1 MFFLDHSAYSGYIW
15 DILANG
21 VYKMQT
27 ITTKYIGPTERR
39 CSRIKVTHSGN
50 YASIIMSYDHALN
63 AEENYI
69 VAAKLLA
76 ERLNWDG
83 QFIGGH
89 TKDGMVF
96 VDAKPV
102 YDFTVKSKAPELT
115 TTKSIDEIAEAL
127 GAA

>member
-1 MFFLDHSAYSGYIW
+1 MFLLDYGALSGYIW

-50 YASIIMSYDHALN
+50 YTSMIMRYDHALN

-96 VDAKPV
+96 VDARPV
-102 YDFTVKSKAPELT
+102 YDFTVTSKAPKLT
-115 TTKSIDEIAEAL
+115 TTKSIDEIAETL

>member
-1 MFFLDHSAYSGYIW
+1 
-15 DILANG
+15 
-21 VYKMQT
+21 MQT
-27 ITTKYIGPTERR
+27 IKTKYLGATRNQGP
-39 CSRIKVTHSGN
+39 RIKATHSGN
-50 YASIIMSYDHALN
+50 YTSIIMRYDHALN
-63 AEENYI
+63 SEDNYI
-69 VAAKLLA
+69 VAAKCLA
-76 ERLNWDG
+76 EKLNWDG

-102 YDFTVKSKAPELT
+102 YDFTVTSKAPKLT

>member
-1 MFFLDHSAYSGYIW
+1 
-15 DILANG
+15 
-21 VYKMQT
+21 MQT
-27 ITTKYIGPTERR
+27 ITTKYIGQTEKR
-39 CSRIKVTHSGN
+39 CSRIKATHSGN

-127 GAA
+127 DDEELGLEDTIDVFKNLMKEPHNVT

>member
-1 MFFLDHSAYSGYIW
+1 
-15 DILANG
+15 
-21 VYKMQT
+21 MQT
-27 ITTKYIGPTERR
+27 ITTKYIGQTEKR

-96 VDAKPV
+96 VNAKPV

-127 GAA
+127 DDEELGLEDTIDVFKNLMKEPHNVT

>member
-1 MFFLDHSAYSGYIW
+1 
-15 DILANG
+15 
-21 VYKMQT
+21 MQT

-127 GAA
+127 DDEELGLEDTIDVFKNLMKEPHNVT

>member
-1 MFFLDHSAYSGYIW
+1 
-15 DILANG
+15 
-21 VYKMQT
+21 MQT
-27 ITTKYIGPTERR
+27 ITTKYIGQTEKR

>member
-1 MFFLDHSAYSGYIW
+1 
-15 DILANG
+15 
-21 VYKMQT
+21 MQT
-27 ITTKYIGPTERR
+27 ITTKYIGQTEKR
-39 CSRIKVTHSGN
+39 CSRIKATHSGN

-96 VDAKPV
+96 VNAKPV

-127 GAA
+127 DDEELGLEDTIDVFKNLMKEPHNVT

>member
-1 MFFLDHSAYSGYIW
+1 
-15 DILANG
+15 
-21 VYKMQT
+21 MQT

-50 YASIIMSYDHALN
+50 YTSMIMRYDHALN

-96 VDAKPV
+96 VDSRPN
-102 YDFTVKSKAPELT
+102 YSFY
-115 TTKSIDEIAEAL
+115 TKSRKAK
-127 GAA
+127 

>member
-1 MFFLDHSAYSGYIW
+1 MFLLDHRALSGYIW

-50 YASIIMSYDHALN
+50 YTSMIMRYDHALN

-89 TKDGMVF
+89 TKDGLVF
-96 VDAKPV
+96 VDARPV
-102 YDFTVKSKAPELT
+102 YDFTVTSKAPKLT
-115 TTKSIDEIAEAL
+115 TTKSIDEIAETL